1 MTMGS
6 GQATLGIHRGRP
18 QDPFSQ
24 EDLKRVAPLIP
35 HLRRMLDV
43 RARLAHPGQRVL
55 VAEAALNAQ
64 ADAVAIADAR
74 GAPLFAN
81 VAAERLLAQGAGVC
95 LVRGRITAR
104 RPSEAA
110 ALAAAI
116 TQACSTHAGASVRIS
131 LGEGSLVLNVVVAPC
146 VVAGRSWALLMIND
160 PAATTGDLRRHL
172 VGLYG
177 LTWAEASTIASLAAG
192 QTPAEAAETRGV
204 GLPTVRTQIQQ
215 ALQKSGS
222 DRLTDLLREIAML
235 PRVTGP

>member
-6 GQATLGIHRGRP
+6 GQETLGIHRGRP

-74 GAPLFAN
+74 GAP
-81 VAAERLLAQGAGVC
+81 ERLLAQGAGVC